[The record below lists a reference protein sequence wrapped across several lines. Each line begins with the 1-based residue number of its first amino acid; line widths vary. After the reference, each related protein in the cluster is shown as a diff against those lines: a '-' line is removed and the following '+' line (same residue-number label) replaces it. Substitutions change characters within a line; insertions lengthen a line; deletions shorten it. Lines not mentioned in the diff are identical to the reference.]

1 MASGEKDREQATGED
16 FTELRKYVRAPLYT
30 KVGIAPGPGGPW
42 TEAEVLDISFGG
54 VRLRFEGPTPP
65 GYDKEG
71 PCAVKFHAKGED
83 KIYRGSIAWIEPA
96 AAEEGRDTK
105 GAWEAGVNFGEL
117 PREGEKE
124 ILTVFMWTKLEQS
137 EQ

>member
-1 MASGEKDREQATGED
+1 MASGEQDREQAREED
-16 FTELRKYVRAPLYT
+16 FAKLRKYVRTPFYT
-30 KVGIAPGPGGPW
+30 KAGIAPGPGGPW
-42 TEAEVLDISFGG
+42 TEAEVIDISFGG
-54 VRLRFEGPTPP
+54 VHLRFEGPTPP

-71 PCAVKFHAKGED
+71 LCAVKFHAKGED
-83 KIYRGSIAWIEPA
+83 KIYQGSIAWIEPA

-117 PREGEKE
+117 PREEKRE

>member
-1 MASGEKDREQATGED
+1 MASKEQDRKQAREED
-16 FTELRKYVRAPLYT
+16 FTRLRKYVRAPFYT
-30 KVGIAPGPGGPW
+30 KAGVAAGPDGPW

-54 VRLRFEGPTPP
+54 VQLRFDGPNPP
-65 GYDKEG
+65 DYSRGD

-83 KIYRGSIAWIEPA
+83 KVYQGSIAWIKPA
-96 AAEEGRDTK
+96 AAEEGSDTK

-117 PREGEKE
+117 SREKKQE

-137 EQ
+137 GQ